1 MHFLVFSANVFML
14 TNHAAPV
21 VIGGGIRS
29 FKVLFHV

>member
-14 TNHAAPV
+14 TNHPAPV